1 MKPPKYRVVLTDDE
15 EAKLQQLIRKHSTA
29 QNIVK
34 RAHIILLANG
44 DKLNNKE
51 VAKQVGMNQC
61 DVTRWTKRW
70 VEHTENSVELRLI
83 DALRPGAPDRITAE
97 QWCQI
102 LAIACEPPED
112 HGLPFS
118 HWSHKELAKE
128 IVKQNIVDRI
138 SPSHLGSVLKK
149 KICNPIEA
157 VIG

>member
-83 DALRPGAPDRITAE
+83 DALRPGAPDRITAN
-97 QWCQI
+97 
-102 LAIACEPPED
+102 
-112 HGLPFS
+112 G
-118 HWSHKELAKE
+118 
-128 IVKQNIVDRI
+128 V
-138 SPSHLGSVLKK
+138 
-149 KICNPIEA
+149 CNNREGDP
-157 VIG
+157 

>member
-1 MKPPKYRVVLTDDE
+1 MKPPKYRITLTDDE

-34 RAHIILLANG
+34 RAHIILLANEY
-44 DKLNNKE
+44 KLSNKE
-51 VAKQVGMNQC
+51 VAKRVGMNKC
-61 DVTRWTKRW
+61 DVTRWTKHW
-70 VEHTENSVELRLI
+70 VERTKDSVELRLI
-83 DALRPGAPDRITAE
+83 DAPRSGAPDRITAE

-112 HGLPFS
+112 HGLPFTQ
-118 HWSHKELAKE
+118 WSHKELAKE

-138 SPSHLGSVLKK
+138 SPSHLGTVLKK
-149 KICNPIEA
+149 KICNPIEV